1 MAPER
6 DGADSRV
13 LVTGATGFLG
23 RHVVAHL
30 VNLGWSVTAA
40 VRAMPGQAERV
51 PSAQYVVVG
60 NVGGATDWA
69 PVLRGVTAIV
79 HTAGLVHVMHGGVD
93 AAFNEVNE
101 LGTASLASQAAS
113 HGVRRLVFLSS
124 IKVNGERTAR
134 RPFRADDV
142 PAPIDAYARSK
153 LAAETALWRVCARS
167 QLEGCVIRLPL
178 VYGPGVRANV
188 DRLVRIVRSG
198 MPLPL
203 ASIDNRRSLVGVANA
218 CDFIARVL
226 DHPLAARATWLVSD
240 GDDLSTPE
248 LVRGIA
254 RALRRPARL
263 VPCPVAALSAVA
275 RLFGRDEEI
284 ARLTE
289 SLQVDIIPARQQ
301 LDWRP
306 PFTVAEGLAEMLG
319 LGSLTPFARMT

>member
-1 MAPER
+1 VTPER
-6 DGADSRV
+6 DGVDSRV

-23 RHVVAHL
+23 RQVVAYL
-30 VNLGWSVTAA
+30 VNLGRCVTAA
-40 VRAMPGQAERV
+40 VRAMPGQSERV
-51 PSAQYVVVG
+51 PGARYVAVG

-69 PVLRGVTAIV
+69 PALRGVTGIV
-79 HTAGLVHVMHGGVD
+79 HSAGLVHVMHGGED

-101 LGTASLASQAAS
+101 LGTACLASQAAL
-113 HGVRRLVFLSS
+113 HGVHRLVFLSS
-124 IKVNGERTAR
+124 IKVNGERTER
-134 RPFRADDV
+134 QPFRADDA
-142 PAPIDAYARSK
+142 PAPADAYARSK
-153 LAAETALWRVCARS
+153 LAAERALWRVCAGS

-226 DHPLAARATWLVSD
+226 DHPLAAGATWLVSD
-240 GDDLSTPE
+240 DDDLSTPE

-263 VPCPVAALSAVA
+263 VPCPVPTLSAIA
-275 RLFGRDEEI
+275 RLLGRDEEI

-289 SLQVDIIPARQQ
+289 SLQVDIGPARQQ

-306 PFTVAEGLAEMLG
+306 PFTVAQGLAEMLDR
-319 LGSLTPFARMT
+319 GSPAAVACVT